1 MIDGVSSA
9 IKSPAVRILIGVT
22 VLFAG
27 AWIVIGLVSL
37 RVDLQA
43 DLWGVVKTQ
52 FAILAGIVIVLANE
66 YVRKLG
72 DLETAER
79 PKTVPILPVLARLS
93 SLTAGISLVIY
104 IIWLWVDFGSSN
116 DALLKTMLTL
126 LTIGLCGTY
135 SGAVSLVRVDRVYRM
150 ILWLVYL
157 LVAVIAV
164 EIADYLWLEVAELSE
179 SDAGGLFVRIAVVI
193 AITTAAYIPVAIF
206 ILDWTK
212 REKSPIGAIVA
223 LVAYFLIGIG
233 GFTIGVWLLWE
244 RLDAGPLR
252 FVLGAAM
259 LLSMATVGLV
269 LWHQYRRITLE
280 LSLQGL
286 AQPNIP
292 PPPRSQT
299 PPVQSWPNIPP
310 PPRSQTPPVQS
321 LPNIPSPPQPQTPPV
336 QSTPNIPSP
345 RQVVTN
351 STQCPGCGR
360 TVSPSASF
368 CVSCGMKLPWRP

>member
-22 VLFAG
+22 VLFAS

-52 FAILAGIVIVLANE
+52 LAILGGIVIVLANE

-72 DLETAER
+72 DSGAAER
-79 PKTVPILPVLARLS
+79 PKTVPILPVLALLS

-104 IIWLWVDFGSSN
+104 IIWLWVYFGN
-116 DALLKTMLTL
+116 YDDAVLKTMLSL

-135 SGAVSLVRVDRVYRM
+135 SGAVSLVRVDRVYR
-150 ILWLVYL
+150 IVLWLVYL

-164 EIADYLWLEVAELSE
+164 EIMDYLWLQVAELSE
-179 SDAGGLFVRIAVVI
+179 SDAGGLFARIGIVI
-193 AITTAAYIPVAIF
+193 AITTAAYIPVAFF
-206 ILDWTK
+206 ILEWTK
-212 REKSPIGAIVA
+212 GEKSPIGAVVA
-223 LVAYFLIGIG
+223 LIVYFLIGIA
-233 GFTIGVWLLWE
+233 GFTIGVLSLWGT
-244 RLDAGPLR
+244 LDAGPLR
-252 FVLGAAM
+252 FVLGAAI
-259 LLSMATVGLV
+259 LLSTATVGLV
-269 LWHQYRRITLE
+269 LLHQYRRIMLY
-280 LSLQGL
+280 LSLQDP

-292 PPPRSQT
+292 PLPRSQA

-321 LPNIPSPPQPQTPPV
+321 PPNIPPPP
-336 QSTPNIPSP
+336 
-345 RQVVTN
+345 QVVTN
-351 STQCPGCGR
+351 STECPGCGR
-360 TVSPSASF
+360 AVSPSASF